1 MKDIMNEK
9 NDGPYLIDNFRLLIV
24 HILIE
29 YLHLGSMR
37 VKRKQARNGQNFSLV
52 CCLWTLKPK
61 EPIIVAI
68 LEYTF
73 LYQVPNNFQKC
84 RFPL

>member
-9 NDGPYLIDNFRLLIV
+9 NDGPYLIDNFRLLIA

-61 EPIIVAI
+61 EPTDSTKINRPGHNIRM
-68 LEYTF
+68 Y
-73 LYQVPNNFQKC
+73 
-84 RFPL
+84 